1 MSYSDSFESICTV
14 LTRAS
19 EEYEDFFANEE
30 LLTEVL
36 SDDALH
42 NIIRP
47 NSERLRAA
55 DGRYRLDDLLYA
67 MLKHAPHPL
76 GQRYVAICL
85 HIAHQKSEDG
95 VVNAAKAWLDN
106 LLLPCNSHYNC
117 MPDLG
122 KCRMWWNMWDL
133 AGDRY

>member
-19 EEYEDFFANEE
+19 EEYEDFFAKEE

-47 NSERLRAA
+47 NSERLRVA
-55 DGRYRLDDLLYA
+55 DG
-67 MLKHAPHPL
+67 
-76 GQRYVAICL
+76 
-85 HIAHQKSEDG
+85 
-95 VVNAAKAWLDN
+95 
-106 LLLPCNSHYNC
+106 
-117 MPDLG
+117 
-122 KCRMWWNMWDL
+122 
-133 AGDRY
+133 

>member
-19 EEYEDFFANEE
+19 EEYEDFFAKEE

-42 NIIRP
+42 NIICP
-47 NSERLRAA
+47 NSERLRVA

-76 GQRYVAICL
+76 G
-85 HIAHQKSEDG
+85 
-95 VVNAAKAWLDN
+95 
-106 LLLPCNSHYNC
+106 
-117 MPDLG
+117 
-122 KCRMWWNMWDL
+122 
-133 AGDRY
+133 